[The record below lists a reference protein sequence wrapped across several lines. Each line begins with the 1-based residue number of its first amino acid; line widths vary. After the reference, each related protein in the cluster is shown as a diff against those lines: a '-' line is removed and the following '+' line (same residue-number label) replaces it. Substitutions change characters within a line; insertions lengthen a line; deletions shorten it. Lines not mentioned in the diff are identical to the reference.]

1 MESSTKTI
9 AIILMLAAS
18 TLAAGACTANKCSK
32 CEANAGA
39 TLKYCTQCHN
49 EPLFGATTN
58 RLCSGGTAVTGCQVY
73 NTNAA
78 GDNYCSA
85 CLCTYSLKTAAN
97 TKDNTCIKLI
107 RDCNTATVEGQCT
120 LCRPGYSIEGNLCVA
135 NAVPNCKI
143 GVVNDKTKCEA
154 CNDFYGLTGIGG
166 CAGNVGNPN
175 CLIGK
180 LDAPTKCTFC
190 ADGYALMT
198 SELCTF
204 LAAANTNCK
213 NGLANDA
220 AKCSV
225 C

>member
-1 MESSTKTI
+1 MKFTTKMI
-9 AIILMLAAS
+9 AIVLMLTAS
-18 TLAAGACTANKCSK
+18 TLAAGACTADKCAK

-39 TLKYCTQCHN
+39 SLKYCTKCYK
-49 EPLFGATTN
+49 EPLFGATTE
-58 RLCSGGTAVTGCQVY
+58 RKCSGGTTIVGCEVY
-73 NTNAA
+73 STNAA

-85 CLCTYSLKTAAN
+85 CRCTHSLNVAAN
-97 TKDNTCIKLI
+97 TKDNTCIALI
-107 RDCNTATVEGQCT
+107 LDCQTATVANQCT
-120 LCRPGYSIEGNLCVA
+120 LCMPGFSIEGNICAA

-143 GVVNDKTKCEA
+143 GVINDKTKCQT
-154 CNDFYGLTGIGG
+154 CNDFHGLTGIGG

-175 CLIGK
+175 CLVGK

-198 SELCTF
+198 SELCTV